1 MELEK
6 NINPESIAIP
16 DVPCVS
22 VLMPA
27 YNVEKYVGAAIE
39 SILNQTFSDFEFII
53 INDGSTDDT
62 ANIIKKYA
70 DQDKRIRFI
79 DNHENR
85 GFIARLND
93 CLDLARG
100 KYVAKMDSDDISLP
114 ERLAKQVNFLDAH
127 PDVGMVGC
135 GLQKFGTSEKID
147 IRPAHVGVMDFMYE
161 CVTTVFMARRDIIE
175 YHHLRFDSN
184 YFAAE
189 DMEFY
194 SRFARVAKIVN
205 LQEVLYMYRYHGNNV
220 SVRQSGVQQQTT
232 EHIRQD
238 IASFLT
244 GDEYVL
250 DRMLNM
256 YHWFRIFGV
265 PIIKIKTY
273 NLHRSKYYLFGF
285 VPLVL
290 IEDGAVYL
298 FGFMKIGIIK

>member
-1 MELEK
+1 MALKK
-6 NINPESIAIP
+6 NIKNESNASSNT
-16 DVPCVS
+16 PCVS

-53 INDGSTDDT
+53 INDGSVDNT
-62 ANIIKKYA
+62 ASVIKKYA
-70 DQDKRIRFI
+70 EQDKRIRFI

-100 KYVAKMDSDDISLP
+100 RYVAKMDSDDISLP

-147 IRPAHVGVMDFMYE
+147 IRPAHVGVMDFMYG

-194 SRFARVAKIVN
+194 SRFARIAKIVN

-220 SVRQSGVQQQTT
+220 SVRQSGIQQQTT

-238 IASFLT
+238 IAHFLT

-265 PIIKIKTY
+265 PVIKIKAY
-273 NLHRSKYYLFGF
+273 NMHRSKYYLFGF
-285 VPLVL
+285 IPLVL
-290 IEDGAVYL
+290 IEYGAVYL